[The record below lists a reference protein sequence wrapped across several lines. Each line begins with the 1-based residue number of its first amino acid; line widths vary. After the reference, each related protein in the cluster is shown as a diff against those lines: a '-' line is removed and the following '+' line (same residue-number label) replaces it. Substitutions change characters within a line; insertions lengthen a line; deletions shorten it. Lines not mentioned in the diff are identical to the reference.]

1 MRAMAKRAQR
11 AEKEEK
17 REKER
22 KREKKEKEIEKRRI
36 GKSTA
41 KRVKKSSVRTVE
53 TTTEKL

>member
-1 MRAMAKRAQR
+1 MAKRAQKT
-11 AEKEEK
+11 EKEEK